1 MPLKAKNVHVA
12 FCVPRTSFSAHNIV
26 DIQYVYIVG
35 DAPVLTESCDQKNFG
50 NYLLFKYIKTVIC
63 LSVKF

>member
-12 FCVPRTSFSAHNIV
+12 FCGPRTSFSACNIV

-35 DAPVLTESCDQKNFG
+35 DAPVLTESCDQKNFWE
-50 NYLLFKYIKTVIC
+50 YLLFKYVKTVIC